1 MINRLLFY
9 NIEQPYSMICLS
21 LKSTNMKTYNKILPK
36 TAVLPLILFIV
47 FGFADVVLGRA
58 PNEYP
63 TEKIRINPE
72 FKVNRNS
79 NGSVV
84 VTSVSPGKK
93 ATRHEFTDL
102 YADILLA
109 ANRKMDIELMNN
121 LLQKKYYLSEDDCR
135 REVKHAI
142 NVLAEW
148 RIIIREDNIAQH

>member
-1 MINRLLFY
+1 MK
-9 NIEQPYSMICLS
+9 PYSE
-21 LKSTNMKTYNKILPK
+21 ILPK
-36 TAVLPLILFIV
+36 PKVLLLVLFIV
-47 FGFADVVLGRA
+47 FGFSDVVLGRGT
-58 PNEYP
+58 NP

-84 VTSVSPGKK
+84 VTSAQVEKK
-93 ATRHEFTDL
+93 AVRHEFTDL

-109 ANRKMDIELMNN
+109 ANRKMDLEVMNN

-148 RIIIREDNIAQH
+148 RIIIREDNIALH

>member
-1 MINRLLFY
+1 MG
-9 NIEQPYSMICLS
+9 
-21 LKSTNMKTYNKILPK
+21 KGTN
-36 TAVLPLILFIV
+36 
-47 FGFADVVLGRA
+47 
-58 PNEYP
+58 P

-84 VTSVSPGKK
+84 VTAVQAGKK
-93 ATRHEFTDL
+93 SVRHEFTDL

-109 ANRKMDIELMNN
+109 ANRKMDLELVNN

-148 RIIIREDNIAQH
+148 RIIIREDNIALH